1 MMPKKKAPTEPSAE
15 SEGEAP
21 FEASLERLTTIVD
34 KLEHGDLGLEESL
47 ALFEEGVRLARV
59 AQTRLDAAE
68 KRVEELI
75 AVDDNGNPV
84 TRELE
89 PE

>member
-1 MMPKKKAPTEPSAE
+1 MSLNKKDRADASPEPSAD
-15 SEGEAP
+15 AP
-21 FEASLERLTTIVD
+21 FEASLERLTGIVE
-34 KLEHGDLGLEESL
+34 KLENGEFGLEASL
-47 ALFEEGVRLARV
+47 ALFEEGVRLARS

-75 AVDDNGNPV
+75 AADENGDPV
-84 TRELE
+84 SRELD